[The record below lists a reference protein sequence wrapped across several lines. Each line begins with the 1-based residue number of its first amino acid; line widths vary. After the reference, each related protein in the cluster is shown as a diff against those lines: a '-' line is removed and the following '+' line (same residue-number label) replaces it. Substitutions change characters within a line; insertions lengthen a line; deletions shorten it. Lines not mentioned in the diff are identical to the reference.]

1 MYLERGYPVSGVSNS
16 SHEKSCYFETTAC
29 LYAKQRCYT
38 LCSPFIT
45 WKSCFYF
52 HVWHGDVREVVV
64 LRTAATVEPEGLS
77 SLVAC
82 SSYFL
87 SFAIILCWRSFII
100 SNSPASLLIQFLD
113 DFLRSVLVSDF
124 SRVTAFTFFT
134 FRKGFLDLLALLN
147 RNYFV
152 ANNQDS
158 LSPLLLPLFLNRL
171 KIRHYFLT
179 LLGVWILRTTQKS
192 YIFQNLAPTFLLQ
205 DLTCVP
211 HLLIYSSHFSCLN
224 ILCLGFQIW
233 LPSK

>member
-1 MYLERGYPVSGVSNS
+1 MYQIHHTKNHVN
-16 SHEKSCYFETTAC
+16 FETTAC
-29 LYAKQRCYT
+29 LYAKQRYYT

-45 WKSCFYF
+45 WKLRFYF
-52 HVWHGDVREVVV
+52 HVWHGDVREEVVV

-152 ANNQDS
+152 AKNQDS
-158 LSPLLLPLFLNRL
+158 LNPLLLPLFLNRL

-192 YIFQNLAPTFLLQ
+192 YIFQNFFTAASDVRTWFINLFQPFFL
-205 DLTCVP
+205 P
-211 HLLIYSSHFSCLN
+211 EYLLFRFSNLVV
-224 ILCLGFQIW
+224 
-233 LPSK
+233 

>member
-1 MYLERGYPVSGVSNS
+1 MYQIHHTKNHVN
-16 SHEKSCYFETTAC
+16 FETTAC
-29 LYAKQRCYT
+29 LYAKQRYYT

-45 WKSCFYF
+45 WKLRFYF
-52 HVWHGDVREVVV
+52 HVWHGDVREEVVV

-113 DFLRSVLVSDF
+113 DFLRLVLVSDF
-124 SRVTAFTFFT
+124 SRVTAFFFFT
-134 FRKGFLDLLALLN
+134 FREGFLDLLALLN

-152 ANNQDS
+152 AKNPDS
-158 LSPLLLPLFLNRL
+158 LNPLLLPLFLNRL

-192 YIFQNLAPTFLLQ
+192 YIFQNFFTAASDVRTGFINLFQPFFL
-205 DLTCVP
+205 P
-211 HLLIYSSHFSCLN
+211 EYLLFRFSNLVV
-224 ILCLGFQIW
+224 
-233 LPSK
+233 

>member
-38 LCSPFIT
+38 LCCPFIT

-64 LRTAATVEPEGLS
+64 LRTAAIVEPEGLS
-77 SLVAC
+77 SLAAC

-152 ANNQDS
+152 ANNPDS
-158 LSPLLLPLFLNRL
+158 LNPLLLPLFLNWL

-192 YIFQNLAPTFLLQ
+192 YIFQNLAQLFYCSIWRTYR
-205 DLTCVP
+205 
-211 HLLIYSSHFSCLN
+211 IY
-224 ILCLGFQIW
+224 
-233 LPSK
+233 

>member
-1 MYLERGYPVSGVSNS
+1 MVYQIHHTKNHVN
-16 SHEKSCYFETTAC
+16 FETTAC
-29 LYAKQRCYT
+29 LYAKQRYYT

-45 WKSCFYF
+45 WKLRFYF
-52 HVWHGDVREVVV
+52 HVWHGDVREEVVV

-113 DFLRSVLVSDF
+113 DFLRLVLVSDF
-124 SRVTAFTFFT
+124 SRVTAFFFFT

-152 ANNQDS
+152 AKNQDS
-158 LSPLLLPLFLNRL
+158 LNPLLLPLFLNRL

-192 YIFQNLAPTFLLQ
+192 YIFQNFFTAASDVRTWFINLFQPFFL
-205 DLTCVP
+205 P
-211 HLLIYSSHFSCLN
+211 EYLLFRFSNLVA
-224 ILCLGFQIW
+224 
-233 LPSK
+233 

>member
-1 MYLERGYPVSGVSNS
+1 MYQIHHTKNHVN
-16 SHEKSCYFETTAC
+16 FETTAC
-29 LYAKQRCYT
+29 LYAKQRYYT

-45 WKSCFYF
+45 WKLRFYF
-52 HVWHGDVREVVV
+52 HVWHGDVREEVVV

-152 ANNQDS
+152 ANNPDS
-158 LSPLLLPLFLNRL
+158 LNPLLLPLFLNWL

-192 YIFQNLAPTFLLQ
+192 YIFQNFFTAASDVRTGFINLFQPFFL
-205 DLTCVP
+205 P
-211 HLLIYSSHFSCLN
+211 EYLLFRFSNLVV
-224 ILCLGFQIW
+224 
-233 LPSK
+233 

>member
-1 MYLERGYPVSGVSNS
+1 MYQIHHTKNHVN
-16 SHEKSCYFETTAC
+16 FETTAC
-29 LYAKQRCYT
+29 LYAKQRYYT

-45 WKSCFYF
+45 WKLRFYF
-52 HVWHGDVREVVV
+52 HVWHGDVREEVVV

-113 DFLRSVLVSDF
+113 NFLRLVLVSDF
-124 SRVTAFTFFT
+124 SRVTAFFFFT
-134 FRKGFLDLLALLN
+134 FREGFLDLLALLN

-152 ANNQDS
+152 AKNPDS
-158 LSPLLLPLFLNRL
+158 LNPLLLPLFLNRL

-192 YIFQNLAPTFLLQ
+192 YIFQNFFTAASDVRTWFINLFQPFFL
-205 DLTCVP
+205 P
-211 HLLIYSSHFSCLN
+211 EYLLFRFSNLVV
-224 ILCLGFQIW
+224 
-233 LPSK
+233 

>member
-38 LCSPFIT
+38 LCCPFIT

-113 DFLRSVLVSDF
+113 NFLRLVLVSDF
-124 SRVTAFTFFT
+124 SRVTAFFFFT
-134 FRKGFLDLLALLN
+134 FREGFLDLLALLN

-152 ANNQDS
+152 AKNQDS
-158 LSPLLLPLFLNRL
+158 LNPLLLPLFLNRL

-192 YIFQNLAPTFLLQ
+192 YIFQNFFTAASDVRTWFINLFQPFFLPQ
-205 DLTCVP
+205 Y
-211 HLLIYSSHFSCLN
+211 LLFRFSNLVV
-224 ILCLGFQIW
+224 
-233 LPSK
+233 

>member
-152 ANNQDS
+152 ANNPDS
-158 LSPLLLPLFLNRL
+158 LNPLLLPLFLNWL

-179 LLGVWILRTTQKS
+179 LLSVWILRTTQKS
-192 YIFQNLAPTFLLQ
+192 YIFQNLAQLFYCSIWRTYR
-205 DLTCVP
+205 
-211 HLLIYSSHFSCLN
+211 IY
-224 ILCLGFQIW
+224 
-233 LPSK
+233 

>member
-1 MYLERGYPVSGVSNS
+1 MYQIHHTKNHVN
-16 SHEKSCYFETTAC
+16 FETTAC
-29 LYAKQRCYT
+29 LYAKQRYYT

-45 WKSCFYF
+45 WKLRFYF
-52 HVWHGDVREVVV
+52 HVWHGDVREEVVV

-113 DFLRSVLVSDF
+113 DFLRLVLVSDF
-124 SRVTAFTFFT
+124 SRVTAFFFFT
-134 FRKGFLDLLALLN
+134 FREGFLDLLALLN

-152 ANNQDS
+152 AKNQDS
-158 LSPLLLPLFLNRL
+158 LNPLLLPLFLNRL

-192 YIFQNLAPTFLLQ
+192 YIFQNFFTAASDVRTGFINLFQPFFL
-205 DLTCVP
+205 P
-211 HLLIYSSHFSCLN
+211 EYLLFRFSNLVV
-224 ILCLGFQIW
+224 
-233 LPSK
+233 

>member
-1 MYLERGYPVSGVSNS
+1 MYQIHHTKNHVN
-16 SHEKSCYFETTAC
+16 FETTAC
-29 LYAKQRCYT
+29 LYAKQRYYT

-45 WKSCFYF
+45 WKLRFYF
-52 HVWHGDVREVVV
+52 HVWHGDVREEVVV

-113 DFLRSVLVSDF
+113 NFLRLVLVSDF

-152 ANNQDS
+152 AKNQDS
-158 LSPLLLPLFLNRL
+158 LNPLLLPLFLNRL

-192 YIFQNLAPTFLLQ
+192 YIFQNFFTAASDVRTWFINLFQPFFL
-205 DLTCVP
+205 P
-211 HLLIYSSHFSCLN
+211 EYLLFRFSNLVV
-224 ILCLGFQIW
+224 
-233 LPSK
+233 

>member
-1 MYLERGYPVSGVSNS
+1 MYQIHHTKNHVN
-16 SHEKSCYFETTAC
+16 FETTAC
-29 LYAKQRCYT
+29 LYAKQRYYT

-45 WKSCFYF
+45 WKLRFYF
-52 HVWHGDVREVVV
+52 HVWHGDVREEVVV

-152 ANNQDS
+152 AKNPDS
-158 LSPLLLPLFLNRL
+158 LNPLLLPLFLNRL

-192 YIFQNLAPTFLLQ
+192 YIFQNFFTAASDVRTWFINLFQPFFL
-205 DLTCVP
+205 P
-211 HLLIYSSHFSCLN
+211 EYLLFRFSNLVV
-224 ILCLGFQIW
+224 
-233 LPSK
+233 

>member
-1 MYLERGYPVSGVSNS
+1 MYQIHHTKNHVN
-16 SHEKSCYFETTAC
+16 FETTAC
-29 LYAKQRCYT
+29 LYAKQRYYT

-45 WKSCFYF
+45 WKLRFYF
-52 HVWHGDVREVVV
+52 HVWHGDVREEVVV

-113 DFLRSVLVSDF
+113 NFLRLVLVSDF
-124 SRVTAFTFFT
+124 SRVTAFFFFT

-152 ANNQDS
+152 AKNPDS
-158 LSPLLLPLFLNRL
+158 LNPLLLPLFLNRL

-192 YIFQNLAPTFLLQ
+192 YIFQNFFTAASDVRTWFINLFQPFFL
-205 DLTCVP
+205 P
-211 HLLIYSSHFSCLN
+211 EYLLFRFSNLVV
-224 ILCLGFQIW
+224 
-233 LPSK
+233 

>member
-1 MYLERGYPVSGVSNS
+1 MYQIHHTKNHVN
-16 SHEKSCYFETTAC
+16 FETTAC
-29 LYAKQRCYT
+29 LYAKQRYYT

-45 WKSCFYF
+45 WKLRFYF
-52 HVWHGDVREVVV
+52 HVWHGDVREEVVV

-113 DFLRSVLVSDF
+113 DFLRLVLVSDF
-124 SRVTAFTFFT
+124 SRVTAFFFFT

-147 RNYFV
+147 RNYYV
-152 ANNQDS
+152 AKNQDS
-158 LSPLLLPLFLNRL
+158 LNPLLLPLFLNRL

-192 YIFQNLAPTFLLQ
+192 YIFQNFFTAASDVRTGFINLFQPFFL
-205 DLTCVP
+205 P
-211 HLLIYSSHFSCLN
+211 EYLLFRFSNLVV
-224 ILCLGFQIW
+224 
-233 LPSK
+233 

>member
-1 MYLERGYPVSGVSNS
+1 MYQIHHTKNHVN
-16 SHEKSCYFETTAC
+16 FETTAC
-29 LYAKQRCYT
+29 LYAKQRYYT

-45 WKSCFYF
+45 WKLRFYF
-52 HVWHGDVREVVV
+52 HVWHGDVREEVVV

-152 ANNQDS
+152 AKNPDS
-158 LSPLLLPLFLNRL
+158 LNPLLLPLFLNRL

-192 YIFQNLAPTFLLQ
+192 YIFQNFFTAASDVRTGFINLFQPFFL
-205 DLTCVP
+205 P
-211 HLLIYSSHFSCLN
+211 EYLLFRFSNLVA
-224 ILCLGFQIW
+224 
-233 LPSK
+233 

>member
-1 MYLERGYPVSGVSNS
+1 MYQIHHTKNHVN
-16 SHEKSCYFETTAC
+16 FETTAC
-29 LYAKQRCYT
+29 LYAKQRYYT

-45 WKSCFYF
+45 WKLRFYF
-52 HVWHGDVREVVV
+52 HVWHGDVREEVVV

-147 RNYFV
+147 RNYYV
-152 ANNQDS
+152 AKNQDS
-158 LSPLLLPLFLNRL
+158 LNPLLLPLFLNRL

-192 YIFQNLAPTFLLQ
+192 YIFQNFFTAASDVRTGFINLFQPFFL
-205 DLTCVP
+205 P
-211 HLLIYSSHFSCLN
+211 EYLLFRFSNLVA
-224 ILCLGFQIW
+224 
-233 LPSK
+233 

>member
-1 MYLERGYPVSGVSNS
+1 MYQIHHTKNHVN
-16 SHEKSCYFETTAC
+16 FETTAC
-29 LYAKQRCYT
+29 LYAKQRYYT

-45 WKSCFYF
+45 WKLRFYF
-52 HVWHGDVREVVV
+52 HVWHGDVREEVVV

-113 DFLRSVLVSDF
+113 DFLRLVLVSDF
-124 SRVTAFTFFT
+124 SRVTAFFFFT

-147 RNYFV
+147 RNYYV
-152 ANNQDS
+152 AKNQDS
-158 LSPLLLPLFLNRL
+158 LNPLLLPLFLNRL

-192 YIFQNLAPTFLLQ
+192 YIFQNFFTAASDVRTWFINLFQPFFL
-205 DLTCVP
+205 P
-211 HLLIYSSHFSCLN
+211 EYLLFRFSNLVV
-224 ILCLGFQIW
+224 
-233 LPSK
+233 

>member
-1 MYLERGYPVSGVSNS
+1 MYLERGYPVSGVSDS

-45 WKSCFYF
+45 WKLCFYF

-113 DFLRSVLVSDF
+113 DFFEISFSFRLFTRYCFYFFYFSKGF
-124 SRVTAFTFFT
+124 SR
-134 FRKGFLDLLALLN
+134 
-147 RNYFV
+147 
-152 ANNQDS
+152 S
-158 LSPLLLPLFLNRL
+158 SC
-171 KIRHYFLT
+171 
-179 LLGVWILRTTQKS
+179 
-192 YIFQNLAPTFLLQ
+192 PT
-205 DLTCVP
+205 
-211 HLLIYSSHFSCLN
+211 
-224 ILCLGFQIW
+224 
-233 LPSK
+233 

>member
-1 MYLERGYPVSGVSNS
+1 MYQIHHTKNHVN
-16 SHEKSCYFETTAC
+16 FETTAC
-29 LYAKQRCYT
+29 LYAKQRYYT

-45 WKSCFYF
+45 WKLRFYF
-52 HVWHGDVREVVV
+52 HVWHGDVREEVVV

-113 DFLRSVLVSDF
+113 DFLRLVLVSDF
-124 SRVTAFTFFT
+124 SRVTAFFFFT

-147 RNYFV
+147 RNYYV
-152 ANNQDS
+152 AKNQDS
-158 LSPLLLPLFLNRL
+158 LNPLLLPLFLNRL

-192 YIFQNLAPTFLLQ
+192 YIFQNFFTAASDVRTGFINLFQPFFL
-205 DLTCVP
+205 P
-211 HLLIYSSHFSCLN
+211 EYLLFRFSNLVA
-224 ILCLGFQIW
+224 
-233 LPSK
+233 